1 MDVKEAVKRRRAY
14 RSFDEVEITDG
25 IIAELGEAARLMPS
39 CFNNQPWRF
48 VFVKG
53 SGKLRELKQALN
65 KGNEW
70 ANDASMIIAVF
81 AKKDDDCIVKER
93 EYYLFDTGMACGSLL
108 LRAVEMGLA
117 AHPIAGFSSEAA
129 KEILNIPG
137 EANLITL
144 IIIGRKSDE
153 IKPSLNENQAKQEA
167 VRPPRRPVEQIYS
180 IDVFE
185 NRLFEENIKGE
196 TS

>member
-1 MDVKEAVKRRRAY
+1 MDVKEAIEKRRTY
-14 RSFDEVEITDG
+14 RSLDSIEITDE
-25 IIAELGEAARLMPS
+25 IVAELGEAARLMPS

-53 SGKLRELKQALN
+53 SGKLKELKQAFN

-93 EYYLFDTGMACGSLL
+93 EYYLFDTGMACGSIL
-108 LRAVEMGLA
+108 LRAVELGLA
-117 AHPIAGFSSEAA
+117 AHPIAGFSPEAA
-129 KEILNIPG
+129 KDILGIPE

-144 IIIGRKSDE
+144 IIVGKKSE
-153 IKPSLNENQAKQEA
+153 KINPALNENQAAQEKT
-167 VRPPRRPVEQIYS
+167 RPPRRPVDQIYS
-180 IDVFE
+180 IDVFTNE
-185 NRLFEENIKGE
+185 LFAENIKGK
-196 TS
+196 TA